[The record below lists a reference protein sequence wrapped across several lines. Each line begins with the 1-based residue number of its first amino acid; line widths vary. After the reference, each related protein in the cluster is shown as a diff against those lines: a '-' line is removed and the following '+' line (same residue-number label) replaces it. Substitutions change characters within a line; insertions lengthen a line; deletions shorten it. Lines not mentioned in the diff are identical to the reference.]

1 MAPLFESQS
10 CGALTAPAPVTPR
23 QRKRLPV
30 GATLG
35 KSQAKGLPVAAAPVK
50 AQTKALPV
58 AAAPFNSLAEA
69 VLNRALSKNA
79 ASTSRSRQKPALAA
93 SRTTQ
98 HPKGQQKRSAA
109 RAKGWETGF
118 ACQSSAEHI
127 KGHGGLKEDCQRC
140 VWIKNKSLF
149 QRLGHF
155 SGAGSERTFI
165 AERPAALGGEWG
177 LGCWVC
183 AAAHAAKRKLACGSP
198 SAPKSSKLKRY
209 EHTKRRARLGC
220 KWALYKIK
228 RIGSID
234 ILRQSLYQHI
244 PSRGHRLAVAAL
256 ASASSV
262 QGHLALAEGPFRA
275 GGEFFAKPA
284 CSGDAAS
291 EFTMDEEI
299 FAGKVP
305 QIKDWVDAWADVS
318 SSISFLKQE
327 RCAKK
332 KGEYLKGRWR
342 RMMLSIIAE
351 AVRTATRKRLREA
364 TCITLSVDD
373 SKRRKLIRFRCDP
386 QHLLG

>member
-1 MAPLFESQS
+1 MPVAAKKRRRSLSPLAAKEAFFLESSTKSLKERILGRALAPLFESES
-10 CGALTAPAPVTPR
+10 CGALTVPAPITPR
-23 QRKRLPV
+23 PRKRLPV

-140 VWIKNKSLF
+140 VWMKNKSLF

-183 AAAHAAKRKLACGSP
+183 AAAHAAKRKLACGST
-198 SAPKSSKLKRY
+198 SAPKSSKLGLDASGRY
-209 EHTKRRARLGC
+209 
-220 KWALYKIK
+220 
-228 RIGSID
+228 
-234 ILRQSLYQHI
+234 
-244 PSRGHRLAVAAL
+244 
-256 ASASSV
+256 
-262 QGHLALAEGPFRA
+262 
-275 GGEFFAKPA
+275 
-284 CSGDAAS
+284 
-291 EFTMDEEI
+291 
-299 FAGKVP
+299 
-305 QIKDWVDAWADVS
+305 
-318 SSISFLKQE
+318 
-327 RCAKK
+327 
-332 KGEYLKGRWR
+332 
-342 RMMLSIIAE
+342 
-351 AVRTATRKRLREA
+351 
-364 TCITLSVDD
+364 
-373 SKRRKLIRFRCDP
+373 IRSNA
-386 QHLLG
+386 